1 MSALLELDS
10 VSRLYTNGEQETV
23 VLDKVSLKIN
33 AGEMVAII
41 GASGSGK
48 STLMNILGCLDKPS
62 SGEYK
67 VAGLSIETMES
78 DQLAALRREH
88 FGFIFQRYHLM
99 AHLSAEQNVEIPA
112 IYADKNKAQRK
123 ERAKALLTR
132 LGLGDRVDYR
142 PNQLSGGQQQRVS
155 IARALMNGG
164 EVILADEPTGALDS
178 HSGKEVMSILKQLN
192 EQGHTVIIV
201 THDPLIAK
209 QASRI
214 IEIQDGKIIS
224 DNHHQI
230 DSSKKN
236 KEVSTLKASNSS
248 YISQVIGRFT
258 QALDM
263 AWRAMVVN
271 KTRTLLTML
280 GIIIGIASVVT
291 IIVIGDAA
299 KSMVLADIKAIGSNT
314 IDLYPGKDFGSD
326 DPEDRQS
333 LTIQDVY
340 ALKQQSYIQAVTPEV
355 SFSTRLRKGN
365 QDSPAQVAGVSDD
378 YFTVYAMKFAQG
390 RTFSTDMIQRQA
402 QVVVIDENT
411 RRRFFGTKKQV
422 IGEQIIIRNIPTTI
436 IGVISEQ
443 KSAFGNSKSLRVWVP
458 YSTLNS
464 RILNRA
470 YLDSITVKAREG
482 YDANIAEQQII
493 RLLTVRHGKK
503 DFFTYNIDSLLKAA
517 EKTTHTMQLFLTLVA
532 VISLIVGGIGVM
544 NIMLV
549 SVTERTREIGIRM
562 AVGARATDVMQQF
575 LIESV
580 LVCLV
585 GGLIGI
591 GLSFGI
597 AMIASY
603 LLPNW
608 DFIFQPIA
616 LISAFACSTA
626 IGVIFG
632 FLPARSAARMNP
644 IDALARE

>member
-1 MSALLELDS
+1 MMPALLELNE
-10 VSRLYTNGEQETV
+10 VSRLYTNGEEETI
-23 VLDKVSLKIN
+23 VLNKVSLTIN

-67 VAGLSIETMES
+67 VAGQSVAKMEG

-99 AHLSAEQNVEIPA
+99 SHLTAEQNVEIPA
-112 IYADKNKAQRK
+112 IYADKNATQRK
-123 ERAKALLTR
+123 ERARELLTR

-201 THDPLIAK
+201 THDPVIAA
-209 QASRI
+209 QAERI
-214 IEIQDGKIIS
+214 IEIKDGKIIN
-224 DNHHQI
+224 DNCHQTTA
-230 DSSKKN
+230 SKVK
-236 KEVSTLKASNSS
+236 KETTPVLTSS
-248 YISQVIGRFT
+248 YLGQIFGRFT

-271 KTRTLLTML
+271 KVRTLLTML

-314 IDLYPGKDFGSD
+314 IDIYPGKDFGSD
-326 DPEDRQS
+326 SPEDRQS
-333 LTIQDVY
+333 LTLQDVF
-340 ALKQQSYIQAVTPEV
+340 ALKQQSYVQAVTPQV
-355 SFSTRLRKGN
+355 QFSTRLRRGN
-365 QDSPAQVAGVSDD
+365 QDSPASVAGVSDD
-378 YFTVYAMKFAQG
+378 YFTVYAMKFSQG
-390 RTFSTDMIQRQA
+390 RSFTPDMIQRQA

-411 RRRFFGTKKQV
+411 RQRFFPTKKEV
-422 IGEQIIIRNIPTTI
+422 IGEQIIIRNIPSTI
-436 IGVISEQ
+436 VGVIAEK
-443 KSAFGNSKSLRVWVP
+443 KSVFGNGQSLKVWVP

-464 RILNRA
+464 RILNRS
-470 YLDSITVKAREG
+470 YLDSITVRATEG
-482 YDANIAEQQII
+482 YDASVAEQQII
-493 RLLTVRHGKK
+493 RLLTIRHGKK
-503 DFFTYNIDSLLKAA
+503 DIFTYNLDSFIKAA
-517 EKTTHTMQLFLTLVA
+517 ESTTQTMQLFLTLVA
-532 VISLIVGGIGVM
+532 VISLVVGGIGVM

-562 AVGARATDVMQQF
+562 AVGARASDVMQQF

-585 GGLIGI
+585 GGTLGI

-597 AMIASY
+597 AMVASIM
-603 LLPNW
+603 LPDW
-608 DFIFQPIA
+608 HFVFQPIA
-616 LISAFACSTA
+616 LVSAFVCSTA

-632 FLPARSAARMNP
+632 FLPARSAAKMNP

>member
-1 MSALLELDS
+1 MPALLELNE
-10 VSRLYTNGEQETV
+10 VSRLYTNGEEETV
-23 VLDKVSLKIN
+23 VLNKVSLTIN

-67 VAGLSIETMES
+67 VAGQSVAKMEG

-99 AHLSAEQNVEIPA
+99 SHLSAEQNVEIPA
-112 IYADKNKAQRK
+112 IYADKNATQRK
-123 ERAKALLTR
+123 ERARELLTR

-201 THDPLIAK
+201 THDPLIAA
-209 QASRI
+209 QAERI
-214 IEIQDGKIIS
+214 IEIKDGKIIN
-224 DNHHQI
+224 DNYHQI
-230 DSSKKN
+230 TANKVKKEAN
-236 KEVSTLKASNSS
+236 TVLASS
-248 YISQVIGRFT
+248 YFGQIFGRFT

-271 KTRTLLTML
+271 KVRTLLTML

-314 IDLYPGKDFGSD
+314 IDIYPGKDFGSD
-326 DPEDRQS
+326 SPEDRQA
-333 LTIQDVY
+333 LTLQDVF
-340 ALKQQSYIQAVTPEV
+340 ALKQQSYVQAVTPQIQ
-355 SFSTRLRKGN
+355 FSTRLRRGN
-365 QDSPAQVAGVSDD
+365 QDSPASVAGVSDD
-378 YFTVYAMKFAQG
+378 YFIVYAMKFSQG
-390 RTFSTDMIQRQA
+390 RSFTPDMIQRQA

-411 RRRFFGTKKQV
+411 RQRFFPTKKEV
-422 IGEQIIIRNIPTTI
+422 IGEQIIIRNIPSTI
-436 IGVISEQ
+436 VGVIAEK
-443 KSAFGNSKSLRVWVP
+443 KSAFGNGQSLKAWVP

-464 RILNRA
+464 RILNRS
-470 YLDSITVKAREG
+470 YLDSITVRATEG
-482 YDANIAEQQII
+482 YDASVAEQQII
-493 RLLTVRHGKK
+493 RLLTIRHGKK
-503 DFFTYNIDSLLKAA
+503 DIFTYNLDSFIKAA
-517 EKTTHTMQLFLTLVA
+517 ESTTQTMQLFLTLVA
-532 VISLIVGGIGVM
+532 VISLVVGGIGVM

-562 AVGARATDVMQQF
+562 AVGARASDVMQQF

-585 GGLIGI
+585 GGLLGI

-597 AMIASY
+597 AMVASVM
-603 LLPNW
+603 LPDW
-608 DFIFQPIA
+608 HFVFQPIA
-616 LISAFACSTA
+616 LVSAFICSTA

-632 FLPARSAARMNP
+632 FLPARSAAKMNP

>member
-1 MSALLELDS
+1 MMPALLELNE
-10 VSRLYTNGEQETV
+10 VSRLYTNGEEETV
-23 VLDKVSLKIN
+23 VLNKVSLTIN

-67 VAGLSIETMES
+67 VAGQSVAKMEG

-99 AHLSAEQNVEIPA
+99 SHLTAEQNVEIPA
-112 IYADKNKAQRK
+112 IYADKNATQRK
-123 ERAKALLTR
+123 ERARELLTR

-201 THDPLIAK
+201 THDPLIAA
-209 QASRI
+209 QAERI
-214 IEIQDGKIIS
+214 IEIKDGRIIN
-224 DNHHQI
+224 DNCHQTTVNKV
-230 DSSKKN
+230 KK
-236 KEVSTLKASNSS
+236 ETTPVLTSS
-248 YISQVIGRFT
+248 YLGQIFGRFT

-271 KTRTLLTML
+271 KVRTLLTML

-314 IDLYPGKDFGSD
+314 IDIYPGKDFGSD
-326 DPEDRQS
+326 SPEDRQS
-333 LTIQDVY
+333 LTLQDVF
-340 ALKQQSYIQAVTPEV
+340 ALKQQSYVQAVTPQV
-355 SFSTRLRKGN
+355 QFSTRLRRGN
-365 QDSPAQVAGVSDD
+365 QDSPASVAGVSDD
-378 YFTVYAMKFAQG
+378 YFTVYAMKFSQG
-390 RTFSTDMIQRQA
+390 RSFTPDMIQRQA

-411 RRRFFGTKKQV
+411 RQRFFPTKKEV
-422 IGEQIIIRNIPTTI
+422 IGEQIIIRNIPSTI
-436 IGVISEQ
+436 VGVIAEK
-443 KSAFGNSKSLRVWVP
+443 KSAFGNGQSLKVWVP

-464 RILNRA
+464 RILNRS
-470 YLDSITVKAREG
+470 YLDSITVRATEG
-482 YDANIAEQQII
+482 YDASVAEQQII
-493 RLLTVRHGKK
+493 RLLTIRHGKK
-503 DFFTYNIDSLLKAA
+503 DIFTYNLDSFIKAA
-517 EKTTHTMQLFLTLVA
+517 ESTTQTMQLFLTLVA
-532 VISLIVGGIGVM
+532 VISLVVGGIGVM

-562 AVGARATDVMQQF
+562 AVGARASDVMQQF

-585 GGLIGI
+585 GGLLGI

-597 AMIASY
+597 AMVASIM
-603 LLPNW
+603 LPDW
-608 DFIFQPIA
+608 HFVFQPIA
-616 LISAFACSTA
+616 LVSAFACSTA

-632 FLPARSAARMNP
+632 FLPARSAAKMNP

>member
-1 MSALLELDS
+1 MPALLELNE
-10 VSRLYTNGEQETV
+10 VSRVYSNGEEETV
-23 VLDKVSLKIN
+23 VLNKVSLTIN
-33 AGEMVAII
+33 AGEMVAIM

-67 VAGLSIETMES
+67 VAGQSVAQMEG

-112 IYADKNKAQRK
+112 IYADKNATQRK
-123 ERAKALLTR
+123 ERARELLTR
-132 LGLGDRVDYR
+132 LGLGERVDYR

-178 HSGKEVMSILKQLN
+178 HSGKEVMAILKQLN

-201 THDPLIAK
+201 THDSLIAE
-209 QASRI
+209 QAERI
-214 IEIQDGKIIS
+214 IEIKDGKIIS
-224 DNHHQI
+224 DNRHQTTTHKV
-230 DSSKKN
+230 KK
-236 KEVSTLKASNSS
+236 ETTPVLTSS
-248 YISQVIGRFT
+248 YFGQIVGRFT
-258 QALDM
+258 QALEM

-271 KTRTLLTML
+271 KVRTLLTML

-299 KSMVLADIKAIGSNT
+299 KSMVLSDIKAIGSNT
-314 IDLYPGKDFGSD
+314 IDIYPGKDFGSD
-326 DPEDRQS
+326 SPEDRQS
-333 LTIQDVY
+333 LTLQDVF
-340 ALKQQSYIQAVTPEV
+340 ALKQQSYVQAVTPQV
-355 SFSTRLRKGN
+355 QFSTRLRRGN
-365 QDSPAQVAGVSDD
+365 QDSPASVAGVSED
-378 YFTVYAMKFAQG
+378 YFIVYAMKFSQG
-390 RTFSTDMIQRQA
+390 RSFTQDMIQRQA

-411 RRRFFGTKKQV
+411 RHRFFPTKKDV
-422 IGEQIIIRNIPTTI
+422 IGEQIIIRNIPSTI
-436 IGVISEQ
+436 VGVIADK
-443 KSAFGNSKSLRVWVP
+443 KSAFGNGQSLRVWVP

-464 RILNRA
+464 RILNRS
-470 YLDSITVKAREG
+470 YLDSITVRAIDG
-482 YDANIAEQQII
+482 YDASVAEQQMI
-493 RLLTVRHGKK
+493 RLLTIRHGKK
-503 DFFTYNIDSLLKAA
+503 DIFTYNLDSFIKAA
-517 EKTTHTMQLFLTLVA
+517 ESTTQTMQLFLTLVA
-532 VISLIVGGIGVM
+532 VISLVVGGIGVM

-562 AVGARATDVMQQF
+562 AVGARASDVMQQF

-585 GGLIGI
+585 GGVLGI
-591 GLSFGI
+591 ALSFSI
-597 AMIASY
+597 AMIASVM
-603 LLPNW
+603 LPDW
-608 DFIFQPIA
+608 HFVFQPIA
-616 LISAFACSTA
+616 LISAFICSTA

-632 FLPARSAARMNP
+632 FLPARSAAKMNP

>member
-1 MSALLELDS
+1 MPALLELDE
-10 VSRLYTNGEQETV
+10 VSRLYTNGEEETV
-23 VLDKVSLKIN
+23 VLNKVSLTIN

-67 VAGLSIETMES
+67 VAGQSVAKMEG

-99 AHLSAEQNVEIPA
+99 SHLSAEQNVEIPA
-112 IYADKNKAQRK
+112 IYADKNATQRK
-123 ERAKALLTR
+123 ERARELLTR

-201 THDPLIAK
+201 THDPLIAA
-209 QASRI
+209 QAERI
-214 IEIQDGKIIS
+214 IEIKDGKIIN
-224 DNHHQI
+224 DNYHQRTANKV
-230 DSSKKN
+230 KK
-236 KEVSTLKASNSS
+236 ETTPVLASS
-248 YISQVIGRFT
+248 YFGQIFGRFT

-271 KTRTLLTML
+271 KIRTLLTML

-314 IDLYPGKDFGSD
+314 IDIYPGKDFGSD
-326 DPEDRQS
+326 SPEDRQS
-333 LTIQDVY
+333 LTLQDVF
-340 ALKQQSYIQAVTPEV
+340 ALKQQSYVQAVTPQV
-355 SFSTRLRKGN
+355 QFNTRLRRGN
-365 QDSPAQVAGVSDD
+365 QDSPASVAGVSDD
-378 YFTVYAMKFAQG
+378 YFTVYAMKFSQG
-390 RTFSTDMIQRQA
+390 GSFTPDMIQRQA

-411 RRRFFGTKKQV
+411 RQRFFPTKKEV
-422 IGEQIIIRNIPTTI
+422 IGEQIIIRNIPSTI
-436 IGVISEQ
+436 VGVIAEK
-443 KSAFGNSKSLRVWVP
+443 KSTFGNGQSLRVWVP

-464 RILNRA
+464 RILNRS
-470 YLDSITVKAREG
+470 YLDSITVRATEG
-482 YDANIAEQQII
+482 YDASVAEQQII
-493 RLLTVRHGKK
+493 RLLTIRHGKK
-503 DFFTYNIDSLLKAA
+503 DIFTYNLDSFIKAA
-517 EKTTHTMQLFLTLVA
+517 ESTTQTMQLFLTLVA
-532 VISLIVGGIGVM
+532 VISLVVGGIGVM

-562 AVGARATDVMQQF
+562 AVGARASDVMQQF

-585 GGLIGI
+585 GGVLGI

-597 AMIASY
+597 AMVASVM
-603 LLPNW
+603 LPDW
-608 DFIFQPIA
+608 HFVFQPIA
-616 LISAFACSTA
+616 LVSAFICSTA

-632 FLPARSAARMNP
+632 FLPARSAAKMNP

>member
-1 MSALLELDS
+1 MPALLELNE
-10 VSRLYTNGEQETV
+10 VSRIYNNGEEETV
-23 VLDKVSLKIN
+23 VLNKISLTIN

-48 STLMNILGCLDKPS
+48 STLMNILGCLDKPN

-67 VAGLSIETMES
+67 VAGQSVAKMDG

-99 AHLSAEQNVEIPA
+99 SHLSAEQNVEIPA
-112 IYADKNKAQRK
+112 IYADKNATQRK
-123 ERAKALLTR
+123 ERARELLTR
-132 LGLGDRVDYR
+132 LGLGERIDYR

-178 HSGKEVMSILKQLN
+178 HSGKEVMAILKQLN

-201 THDPLIAK
+201 THDPLIAA
-209 QASRI
+209 QAERI
-214 IEIQDGKIIS
+214 IEIKDGEIIN
-224 DNHHQI
+224 DNCHQI
-230 DSSKKN
+230 TVNKVKK
-236 KEVSTLKASNSS
+236 ETTAVLPSP
-248 YISQVIGRFT
+248 YFGQIFGRFT

-271 KTRTLLTML
+271 KVRTLLTML

-314 IDLYPGKDFGSD
+314 IDIYPGKDFGSD
-326 DPEDRQS
+326 SPEDRQS
-333 LTIQDVY
+333 LTLQDVF
-340 ALKQQSYIQAVTPEV
+340 ALKQQSYVQAVTPQV
-355 SFSTRLRKGN
+355 QFSTRLRRGN
-365 QDSPAQVAGVSDD
+365 QDSPASVAGVSDD
-378 YFTVYAMKFAQG
+378 YFTVYAMTFSQG
-390 RTFSTDMIQRQA
+390 RSFTPDMIQRQA

-411 RRRFFGTKKQV
+411 RQRFFPHKKEV
-422 IGEQIIIRNIPTTI
+422 IGEQIIIRNIPSTI
-436 IGVISEQ
+436 VGVIAEK
-443 KSAFGNSKSLRVWVP
+443 KSAFGNGQSLRVWVP

-464 RILNRA
+464 RILNRS
-470 YLDSITVKAREG
+470 YLDSITVRAIEG
-482 YDANIAEQQII
+482 YDASVAEQQIL
-493 RLLTVRHGKK
+493 RLLTIRHGKK
-503 DFFTYNIDSLLKAA
+503 DIFTYNLDSFIKAA
-517 EKTTHTMQLFLTLVA
+517 ESTTQTMQLFLTLVA
-532 VISLIVGGIGVM
+532 VISLVVGGIGVM

-562 AVGARATDVMQQF
+562 AVGARASDVMQQF

-585 GGLIGI
+585 GGLLGI

-597 AMIASY
+597 AMIASTM
-603 LLPNW
+603 LPDW
-608 DFIFQPIA
+608 HFVFQPIA
-616 LISAFACSTA
+616 LVSAFICSTA
-626 IGVIFG
+626 IGIIFG
-632 FLPARSAARMNP
+632 FLPARNAAKMNP